1 VLGVTCLQKCGPSK
15 YSVTVTPR
23 ASRCRRPLSLR
34 ILAVLAAIV
43 VMTPPARTYADPP
56 SADQA
61 AHPYPELRYFT
72 AIDAAPYAMSDPP
85 GASLPSQ
92 PGYWF
97 ITAEGLSCGIW
108 FRGSFGCTG
117 SIPGAPPGIDKIGWI
132 AGDTRVHY
140 DWTLA
145 VRFPPSHGS
154 IPIPPLSYI
163 SVEGTSCATTVDLG
177 TYCERGPFRFLITP
191 THTWLNGT

>member
-1 VLGVTCLQKCGPSK
+1 MWAEQIFRHCDAAGF
-15 YSVTVTPR
+15 
-23 ASRCRRPLSLR
+23 PLSS
-34 ILAVLAAIV
+34 AALV
-43 VMTPPARTYADPP
+43 ADPRGP
-56 SADQA
+56 GRDRGADPAGAHLCRSAVSR
-61 AHPYPELRYFT
+61 PG
-72 AIDAAPYAMSDPP
+72 
-85 GASLPSQ
+85 GASLSRTALLHRYRCRTVCDVRS
-92 PGYWF
+92 PGS
-97 ITAEGLSCGIW
+97 IAAQSTRLLVHHCGGTQL
-108 FRGSFGCTG
+108 RHLVPGSFGCTG